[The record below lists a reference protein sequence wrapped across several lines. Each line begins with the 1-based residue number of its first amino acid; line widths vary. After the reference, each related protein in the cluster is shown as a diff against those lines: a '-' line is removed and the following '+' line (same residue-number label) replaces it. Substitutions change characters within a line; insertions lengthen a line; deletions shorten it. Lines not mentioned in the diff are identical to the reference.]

1 MSSSPQADAAALVV
15 LIGAA
20 RSGTKLLR
28 DCLGRQK
35 GATVVPYDVNF
46 VWRMGSENLPH
57 DELPA
62 TAASPRNRRQI
73 QQQLQRW
80 WKEPVLI
87 EKTVSNTLRVPYVF
101 SLFPD
106 ARFIHL
112 IRDGY
117 DVVESSYRQ
126 WTARPDWRYLIG
138 KMRALPPASAPRYAL
153 RVGTQLV
160 RRQLTRS
167 ASAPT
172 TVWGP
177 VYQGVSEDLR
187 KMGVL
192 PVVARQ
198 WRRCVD
204 SSLSGLMEVPDDQRI
219 EVRYENFIADPLRE
233 LKRICEFCHL
243 DASKAT
249 LGGLEIRT
257 SEQGKGRLAL
267 SSEELLVVQS
277 EIEPLQRLLGY

>member
-1 MSSSPQADAAALVV
+1 MNRQELVV

-28 DCLGRQK
+28 DCLGRQE

-46 VWRMGSENLPH
+46 VWRMGCENSAH
-57 DELPA
+57 DELPP
-62 TAASPRNRRQI
+62 TAVSSRNRKQI
-73 QQQLQRW
+73 EKQLQRW
-80 WKEPVLI
+80 WKEPVLV
-87 EKTVSNTLRVPYVF
+87 EKTVSNTLRVPYVY

-112 IRDGY
+112 LRDGY

-126 WTARPDWRYLIG
+126 WIARPDWRYLIG
-138 KMRALPPASAPRYAL
+138 KLRALPPASAPRYAL
-153 RVGTQLV
+153 RVGGQMV
-160 RRQLTRS
+160 RRQFNCQS
-167 ASAPT
+167 PGPT
-172 TVWGP
+172 TPVWGP
-177 VYQGVSEDLR
+177 VYEGVFDDLR
-187 KMGVL
+187 ELEVL

-204 SSLSGLMEVPDDQRI
+204 SSLSGLVDVPENQRI
-219 EVRYENFIADPLRE
+219 EVRYEEFVADPLSQ
-233 LKRICEFCHL
+233 LQRICAFCHL
-243 DASKAT
+243 DASQTT

-257 SEQGKGRLAL
+257 SERGKGRLAL